1 MIGVECYI
9 LRPLFKTLSVR
20 QRCQKVQLNLKTTQ
34 PTYILSENRKQ
45 RKIHEKES
53 AVREDE
59 ILLPEKWLVAF
70 KNPNSKKNPES
81 STFVR
86 QFYAPGFYEAYDIV
100 ATYAEKLKL
109 DILWFKEK
117 RNCGYA
123 YINKNYLQLESFCTY
138 CNNKFNHIDPIPC
151 IKGDC
156 QAEFCSKE
164 CMADHYK
171 IRHRT
176 R

>member
-1 MIGVECYI
+1 M
-9 LRPLFKTLSVR
+9 
-20 QRCQKVQLNLKTTQ
+20 
-34 PTYILSENRKQ
+34 SENRKE
-45 RKIHEKES
+45 RKIQEKKS
-53 AVREDE
+53 ALDEDK
-59 ILLPEKWLVAF
+59 ILPSEKWLVVF
-70 KNPNSKKNPES
+70 RNPNSKKNPEAYI
-81 STFVR
+81 FIR

-109 DILWFKEK
+109 NILWFKEK
-117 RNCGYA
+117 RNCGYT
-123 YINKNYLQLESFCTY
+123 YINNNYPQLESFCTY

>member
-1 MIGVECYI
+1 M
-9 LRPLFKTLSVR
+9 
-20 QRCQKVQLNLKTTQ
+20 
-34 PTYILSENRKQ
+34 SENRKQ

-53 AVREDE
+53 TVREDE
-59 ILLPEKWLVAF
+59 VLLPEKWLVAF

-81 STFVR
+81 SIFVR

-123 YINKNYLQLESFCTY
+123 YINNNYLQLESFLY
-138 CNNKFNHIDPIPC
+138 LL
-151 IKGDC
+151 
-156 QAEFCSKE
+156 
-164 CMADHYK
+164 
-171 IRHRT
+171 
-176 R
+176 